1 MRTYWRRLRDDRG
14 ASAVLLALLLPVMLG
29 VQALTIDATRMF
41 VERRH
46 LQNAADAAAMAA
58 VAYLPTSDPV
68 MLERARDAAVTY
80 AFLNGVQITGT
91 DVTFTTIAQA
101 NDRVQVDTETD
112 VLFAF
117 ARTFGLVS
125 GTVRA
130 QAVAQV
136 GEIGGLDGV
145 LPLGIVPP
153 VGGFEMGAVYC
164 LTLHSSGNGNACPN
178 AIRGD
183 FQALDI
189 DNIGSSSTN
198 VYRDRI
204 ASGSLTVVRLGD
216 VRGINGGNMNMP
228 TQQGFQNRIGSNTD
242 LFSQVIEE
250 HPECAG
256 EVGCRYRVLNW
267 DHPRIGMVSVIEDQT
282 SVATILGF
290 AVFFLEENPG
300 NGNIVGR
307 FVDTVLPGGE
317 WAPLGSSAYGAYV
330 VRLAE

>member
-1 MRTYWRRLRDDRG
+1 MTQYWRRLQDDRG
-14 ASAVLLALLLPVMLG
+14 ASAVLFAFLLPVMLG

-58 VAYLPTSDPV
+58 VTYLPTSDPIV
-68 MLERARDAAVTY
+68 LGRASDAAVTY
-80 AFLNGVQITGT
+80 ASLNGIQINGAN
-91 DVTFTTIAQA
+91 VTFTTVAQA

-112 VLFAF
+112 ILFAF
-117 ARTFGLVS
+117 ARTFGLTT

-130 QAVAQV
+130 HAIAQV
-136 GEIGGLDGV
+136 GQIGGLMGV
-145 LPLGIVPP
+145 LPLGIAPP
-153 VGGFEMGAVYC
+153 VGGFQMGAVYC
-164 LTLHSSGNGNACPN
+164 LTLHSSGNANSCPD

-189 DNIGSSSTN
+189 DDLGSSSTSI
-198 VYRDRI
+198 YRERL
-204 ASGSLTVVRLGD
+204 ASGSLTTVHLGD
-216 VRGINGGNMNMP
+216 VRGISGGNMNVP
-228 TQQGFQNRIGSNTD
+228 TQQGLQDRVGSNTD

-250 HPECAG
+250 RADCAG
-256 EVGCRYRVLNW
+256 EVGCRYRVLDW

-317 WAPLGSSAYGAYV
+317 WAALSGSAYGGYV
-330 VRLAE
+330 VRLTQ